1 MNLLLVL
8 ISAIL
13 YVVSFPL
20 WNAGF
25 AAFFALV
32 PLFWAIES
40 TRSIPRA
47 MGYGVVWGALVSAGM
62 GYWLLPTLVTHF
74 GIRPPLAG
82 LFFLVSVV
90 LPVCLIYAF
99 LVAVYCFVH
108 HRHLAWYAIVVPSLW
123 ILAEYIKEMI
133 PVLIPWGGIGYA
145 ALPFHR
151 FVQIADL
158 GGVHGVTAVIV
169 LINAVMWYV
178 VRNVFPMSVVPCKS
192 LIWLNCSPVLKRKFL
207 FSPAIALIFAVCLP
221 LVYGHYRLSRMDEA
235 INDKA
240 AAGQQVQAV
249 LVQGNFDLDER
260 WSGMGFYRRLQTY
273 LEMSTRDS
281 GDIGAGNAEDRKARV
296 IVWPETTL
304 NEPAR
309 LSDSLFRQ
317 IMALIGKDALLVS
330 GGLSQDDATGQVTNC
345 AYLVSGEGALTR
357 YDKRILLP
365 YAETTLWVDWLG
377 QYYTAPSEFSPGRT
391 PPSMETPHGTVGM
404 SICFEILY
412 PGYIAGSV
420 NSGASVLINM
430 SNDAWFGDSP
440 MPYMHLNAAR
450 MRAIENRRFLLRAAN
465 SGVSAVI
472 APSGQIS
479 ARTELFHR
487 QRIGGDFVHLDMIT
501 PYTRYGDWLVFFAG
515 CMLAVAL
522 LRVVF
527 AKQ

>member
-1 MNLLLVL
+1 MGLNVLLVL
-8 ISAIL
+8 ISTIL

-32 PLFWAIES
+32 PLFWAIERA
-40 TRSIPRA
+40 RSIPRA

-82 LFFLVSVV
+82 LFFLASVI

-99 LVAVYCFVH
+99 LVAVYRFVH

-123 ILAEYIKEMI
+123 ILAEYVKEMI

-145 ALPFHR
+145 AMPFHR
-151 FVQIADL
+151 YVQIADL
-158 GGVHGVTAVIV
+158 GGVHGLTGVIV
-169 LINAVMWYV
+169 SINAVMWYM
-178 VRNVFPMSVVPCKS
+178 VRSVLPMSVVPRKS
-192 LIWLNCSPVLKRKFL
+192 LLRVNCSPAIVLIL
-207 FSPAIALIFAVCLP
+207 AVCLP
-221 LVYGHYRLSRMDEA
+221 LVYGHYRLSRIDEA
-235 INDKA
+235 INEKA
-240 AAGQQVQAV
+240 SAGQQVQAI

-273 LEMSTRDS
+273 LEMSTENS
-281 GDIGAGNAEDRKARV
+281 GDMGAGNAEDRKSRV

-309 LSDSLFRQ
+309 LSGSLFRQ
-317 IMALIGKDALLVS
+317 IMSLIGDDALLVS
-330 GGLSQDDATGQVTNC
+330 GGLNQDDATGQVTNC

-365 YAETTLWVDWLG
+365 YAETTMLVDWLG
-377 QYYTAPSEFSPGRT
+377 QYYTAPSEFAPGRI
-391 PPSMETPHGTVGM
+391 PPSMETPHGKVGM

-420 NSGASVLINM
+420 NSGASLLINM

-479 ARTELFHR
+479 ARTDLFHR
-487 QRIGGDFVHLDMIT
+487 QRIDGDFVHLDVIT
-501 PYTRYGDWLVFFAG
+501 PYTRYGDWLVFFSG

-522 LRVVF
+522 LRVAF
-527 AKQ
+527 AKE